1 MEIVIICLVVVI
13 AVREYQMNQ
22 LINKL
27 MSRNYHEYQMSN
39 HAKDIYAPSKK
50 EQEISLKDYE
60 RIELDLESQQEL
72 NTLNGI
78 A

>member
-1 MEIVIICLVVVI
+1 
-13 AVREYQMNQ
+13 MNK

-27 MSRNYHEYQMSN
+27 MSRNYHEYQMSEN
-39 HAKDIYAPSKK
+39 AKAIYTPVDQSVALRESEK
-50 EQEISLKDYE
+50 
-60 RIELDLESQQEL
+60 IEMDPETLQEL